1 MVSDILNSA
10 WESCR
15 DCDLLIEAPNAM
27 AGVHIAEALHI
38 PLFRAFTM
46 PWTKTRAHPHAFL
59 VPRTKR
65 GGLYNLG
72 SHVLFQQ
79 AYWQGISG
87 LVNTWRKDKLGLPPT
102 GLAQMQQERIPFM
115 YNFSPNVVST
125 PLDWD
130 PWIKITGYWFL
141 DEGSS
146 ATFTPPPA
154 LVEFIAKARNDGK
167 KLVYIG
173 FGSIVIDDAATFTSK
188 IVDAVLQADVRCVLS
203 KGWSGRLDTAPNSTN
218 KSTSDV
224 ALPDSIYA
232 IDKAPH
238 DWLFAQMDAA
248 VHHGGAGTTGASIR
262 AGIPTII
269 KPFFG
274 DQWFFGQRVEDLG
287 IGLCLHKVE
296 APELA
301 NALRNITTSARIK
314 ERARELGEKVRAE
327 DGVKVA
333 IQTVYRHLEYA
344 RTLVKERDANT
355 KGKGAITEPSEGLEE
370 GWTLVD
376 DEEEGELLDM
386 LQRKGSSDMEEGPGF
401 GATLAKMG
409 GSEVVAGSLSVPGG
423 EEDDVELMDRLS

>member
-1 MVSDILNSA
+1 MVNDILVSA
-10 WESCR
+10 WQACL
-15 DCDLLIEAPNAM
+15 DTPCDLLIEAPNAM
-27 AGVHIAEALHI
+27 AGPHIAEALHI

-87 LVNTWRKDKLGLPPT
+87 LVNTWRKEKLGLPPT
-102 GLAQMQQERIPFM
+102 GLAGMQQERIPFM
-115 YNFSPNVVST
+115 YNFSPEVVST
-125 PLDWD
+125 PLDWE
-130 PWIKITGYWFL
+130 PWVRITGYWFL

-146 ATFTPPPA
+146 SSFTPALA
-154 LVEFIAKARNDGK
+154 LVKFIAKAREDGK
-167 KLVYIG
+167 RLVYIG
-173 FGSIVIDDAATFTSK
+173 FGSIVIDDAASFTEK
-188 IVDAVLQADVRCVLS
+188 IVQAVVRADVRCILS
-203 KGWSGRLDTAPNSTN
+203 KGWSGRLDTAVSTTA
-218 KSTSDV
+218 KSASE
-224 ALPDSIYA
+224 ALPNSIYA

-287 IGLCLHKVE
+287 IGMCLHKIEVD
-296 APELA
+296 ELA
-301 NALRNITTSARIK
+301 NALRHITTSVRMC
-314 ERARELGEKVRAE
+314 ERAKELGEKVRGE

-333 IQTVYRHLEYA
+333 IATIYRHLEYA
-344 RTLVKERDANT
+344 RSLVRERDNNA
-355 KGKGAITEPSEGLEE
+355 KGKNAIRETSEGLEE
-370 GWTLVD
+370 GWTLVGEK
-376 DEEEGELLDM
+376 EEEELL
-386 LQRKGSSDMEEGPGF
+386 LEQLARKGSSDVEGLPAF
-401 GATLAKMG
+401 TATLGKMDESAIG
-409 GSEVVAGSLSVPGG
+409 KESETSVL
-423 EEDDVELMDRLS
+423 EDEDDVELMD